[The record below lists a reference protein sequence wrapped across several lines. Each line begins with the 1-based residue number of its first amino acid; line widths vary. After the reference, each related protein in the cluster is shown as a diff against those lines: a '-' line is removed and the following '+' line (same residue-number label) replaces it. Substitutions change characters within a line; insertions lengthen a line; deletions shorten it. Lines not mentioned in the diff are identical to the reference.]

1 MKIYNSHKYINY
13 IAAQKTPEMRYD
25 GSRDIA
31 TWQSEARKKLEEL
44 LGLPF
49 AKCEDLFT
57 ITGRSEEEEY
67 IRIDFEFQSE
77 EGYFVPCNL
86 LIPAGEAKARPGVIC
101 LQGHSTGKHIS
112 IGVAKFEG
120 DVDTI
125 AGGRDFAIR
134 AVKEGCCA
142 IAMDQRYMG
151 EAGQSKTGSPACA
164 SDNESMAALLVGR
177 TAIGE
182 RVWDVM
188 RLIDVIYAHF
198 TEYIDI
204 EKLIC
209 MGNSGGGTATFYAS
223 CMDER
228 IRFAMPSCA
237 VCTYE
242 ASIMAMHHCP
252 CNFIPSIRR
261 YFNMGDLGG
270 LIAPR
275 PLVVVC
281 GKEDPIF
288 PLGGVEESF
297 TLIQNA
303 YRQFGKEDLCHLVT
317 GDGGHQFYP
326 DDAWPVMKKMVP
338 QCKMYPKM

>member
-1 MKIYNSHKYINY
+1 MKIYNSLEYVNEVLVKR
-13 IAAQKTPEMRYD
+13 APAMRYD
-25 GSRDIA
+25 GSQPFA
-31 TWQSEARKKLEEL
+31 LWQKEARKKLEEL

-49 AKCEDLFT
+49 EKCEDQFI
-57 ITGRSEEEEY
+57 ITGQTECEGYR
-67 IRIDFEFQSE
+67 RIDFEFQSE
-77 EGYFVPCNL
+77 ENYFVPCNL
-86 LIPAGEAKARPGVIC
+86 LIPTSADKALPGVIC

-112 IGVAKFEG
+112 IGETKFE
-120 DVDTI
+120 DDESLI
-125 AGGRDFAIR
+125 AGGRDFAVR

-151 EAGQSKTGSPACA
+151 GAGQSETGSPACGSSNA
-164 SDNESMAALLVGR
+164 GMATLLFGR

-182 RVWDVM
+182 RVWDIM
-188 RLIDVIYAHF
+188 RLIDVIYAHL
-198 TEYIDI
+198 TEYIDT

-228 IRFAMPSCA
+228 IRYSMPSCA

-252 CNFIPSIRR
+252 CNFIPGIRQF
-261 YFNMGDLGG
+261 FNMGDLGS

-281 GKEDPIF
+281 GVEDPIF
-288 PLGGVEESF
+288 PIVGVEETFS
-297 TLIQNA
+297 LIQNGYA
-303 YRQFGKEDLCHLVT
+303 ELGKEERCRLVK
-317 GDGGHQFYP
+317 GAGGHQFYP
-326 DDAWPVMKKMVP
+326 DDAWPVM
-338 QCKMYPKM
+338 YELLNRDI

>member
-1 MKIYNSHKYINY
+1 MKIYNSLDYVNQVLTKNEP
-13 IAAQKTPEMRYD
+13 AMRYD
-25 GSRDIA
+25 GSQPF
-31 TWQSEARKKLEEL
+31 TEWQENARKKLEEL

-49 AKCEDLFT
+49 QKCDDCFQ
-57 ITGRSEEEEY
+57 ITGQTECDGYRK
-67 IRIDFEFQSE
+67 IDFEFQSE

-86 LIPAGEAKARPGVIC
+86 LVPSSLVKALPGVIC

-112 IGVAKFEG
+112 IGEPKFEN
-120 DVDTI
+120 DATSI
-125 AGGRDFAIR
+125 AGGRDFAVR

-151 EAGQSKTGSPACA
+151 SAGQNETGAPACLKHNA
-164 SDNESMAALLVGR
+164 GMATLLLGR

-182 RVWDVM
+182 RVWDIM
-188 RLIDVIYAHF
+188 RLIDVIYDHL
-198 TEYIDI
+198 TEYIDT

-228 IRFAMPSCA
+228 IRYSMPSCA

-242 ASIMAMHHCP
+242 ASIMAMYHCP
-252 CNFIPSIRR
+252 CNFVPGIRK

-281 GKEDPIF
+281 GVEDPIF
-288 PLGGVEESF
+288 PIEGVEETF
-297 TLIQNA
+297 ALIQKA
-303 YRQFGKEDLCHLVT
+303 YKEVGCEDLCRLVK
-317 GDGGHQFYP
+317 GHSGHQFYP
-326 DDAWPVMKKMVP
+326 DDAWPVMRELMKA
-338 QCKMYPKM
+338 

>member
-1 MKIYNSHKYINY
+1 MKIYNSLEYVNQVLAKNE
-13 IAAQKTPEMRYD
+13 PSMRYD
-25 GSRDIA
+25 GSEPFTA
-31 TWQSEARKKLEEL
+31 WQAKARKKLEEL

-49 AKCEDLFT
+49 RKCDDAFQ
-57 ITGRSEEEEY
+57 ITGQTECDGYRK
-67 IRIDFEFQSE
+67 IDFEFQSE

-86 LIPAGEAKARPGVIC
+86 LVPSVLETALPGVIC

-112 IGVAKFEG
+112 IGEPKFEN
-120 DVDTI
+120 DAASI
-125 AGGRDFAIR
+125 AGGRDFAVR

-142 IAMDQRYMG
+142 IAMEQRYMG
-151 EAGQSKTGSPACA
+151 SAGQNETGSPACLSNNA
-164 SDNESMAALLVGR
+164 GMATLLLGR

-182 RVWDVM
+182 RVWDIM
-188 RLIDVIYAHF
+188 RLIDVIYSHL
-198 TEYIDI
+198 TKYIDTD
-204 EKLIC
+204 KLIC

-228 IRFAMPSCA
+228 ICYSMPSCA

-242 ASIMAMHHCP
+242 ASIMAMYHCP
-252 CNFIPSIRR
+252 CNFVPGIRK

-281 GKEDPIF
+281 GVEDPIF
-288 PLGGVEESF
+288 PVDGVEESF
-297 TLIQNA
+297 ALIQKA
-303 YRQFGKEDLCHLVT
+303 YKELGKEELCRLVK

-326 DDAWPVMKKMVP
+326 DDAWPVMQELMKA
-338 QCKMYPKM
+338 

>member
-1 MKIYNSHKYINY
+1 MKIYNSLEYVNQVLAK
-13 IAAQKTPEMRYD
+13 KEPSMRYD
-25 GSRDIA
+25 GSQSF
-31 TWQSEARKKLEEL
+31 TEWQKTARKKLEEL

-49 AKCEDLFT
+49 QKCEDQFV
-57 ITGRSEEEEY
+57 ITGQVECEGY
-67 IRIDFEFQSE
+67 HRIDFEFQSE

-86 LIPAGEAKARPGVIC
+86 LVPSSAEKALPGVIC

-112 IGVAKFEG
+112 IGEPRFEN
-120 DVDTI
+120 DEATI
-125 AGGRDFAIR
+125 AGGRDFAVR

-151 EAGQSKTGSPACA
+151 GAGQSENGSPACA
-164 SDNESMAALLVGR
+164 SVNAGMAALLLGR

-182 RVWDVM
+182 RVWDIM
-188 RLIDVIYAHF
+188 RLIDVIYAHL
-198 TEYIDI
+198 TEYIDT

-228 IRFAMPSCA
+228 IRYSMPSCA

-252 CNFIPSIRR
+252 CNFIPGIRN

-281 GKEDPIF
+281 GVEDPIF
-288 PLGGVEESF
+288 PIDGVEETFS
-297 TLIQNA
+297 LIQKGYA
-303 YRQFGKEDLCHLVT
+303 ELGKEEMCHLVK
-317 GDGGHQFYP
+317 GAGGHQFYP
-326 DDAWPVMKKMVP
+326 DDAWPVMHSFLSI
-338 QCKMYPKM
+338 

>member
-1 MKIYNSHKYINY
+1 MKIYNSHEYINKVVNTK
-13 IAAQKTPEMRYD
+13 APSMRYD
-25 GSRDIA
+25 GNVSLEE
-31 TWQSEARKKLEEL
+31 WQKEARAKLEEL

-49 AKCEDLFT
+49 AGCEDLFE
-57 ITGRSEEEEY
+57 ITGKEECDGY
-67 IRIDFEFQSE
+67 TRIDFEFQSE

-86 LIPAGEAKARPGVIC
+86 LIPQGPAKLRPGVIC

-112 IGVAKFEG
+112 IGIAKFEG
-120 DVDTI
+120 DAATI
-125 AGGRDFAIR
+125 AGGRDFAVR

-151 EAGQSKTGSPACA
+151 EAGQSATGGPSCGAAHENMPAI
-164 SDNESMAALLVGR
+164 LLGR

-182 RVWDVM
+182 RVWDIM
-188 RLIDVIYAHF
+188 RLVDVIYAHL
-198 TEYIDI
+198 TEYIDT
-204 EKLIC
+204 EKIVL

-228 IRFAMPSCA
+228 IRYSMPSCA

-242 ASIMAMHHCP
+242 ASIMAMNHCS
-252 CNFIPSIRR
+252 CNFIPGIRK

-275 PLVVVC
+275 PFVLVC

-288 PLGGVEESF
+288 PLPGVKESF
-297 TLIQNA
+297 EVIQKA
-303 YRQFGKEDLCHLVT
+303 YAACGKEDMCHMVV
-317 GDGGHQFYP
+317 GGAGHQFYP
-326 DDAWPVMKKMVP
+326 DDAWPVMHKLLGE
-338 QCKMYPKM
+338 

>member
-1 MKIYNSHKYINY
+1 M
-13 IAAQKTPEMRYD
+13 
-25 GSRDIA
+25 
-31 TWQSEARKKLEEL
+31 EEL

-49 AKCEDLFT
+49 EKCEDMFE
-57 ITGRSEEEEY
+57 ITGRSEEDGY
-67 IRIDFEFQSE
+67 SRIDFEFQSE

-86 LIPAGEAKARPGVIC
+86 LIPAGEVKPRPGVIC

-112 IGVAKFEG
+112 IGVPKFEG
-120 DVDTI
+120 DADSI

-151 EAGQSKTGSPACA
+151 EAGQNESGSPACI
-164 SDNESMAALLVGR
+164 SLNEGMAALLVGR

-198 TEYIDI
+198 AEFIDTER
-204 EKLIC
+204 LIC
-209 MGNSGGGTATFYAS
+209 MGNSGGGTVTFYAS

-228 IRFAMPSCA
+228 IRFSMPSCA

-242 ASIMAMHHCP
+242 ASIMAMNHCP
-252 CNFIPSIRR
+252 CNFIPGIRR

-275 PLVVVC
+275 PLVTVC

-288 PLGGVEESF
+288 PLDGVEESF
-297 TLIQNA
+297 ALVQMA
-303 YRQFGKEDLCHLVT
+303 YKQFRKEDACQLVK

-326 DDAWPVMKKMVP
+326 DEAWPVMKRLLSLSMD
-338 QCKMYPKM
+338 

>member
-1 MKIYNSHKYINY
+1 MKYYNSLEYVNQVLAKKEP
-13 IAAQKTPEMRYD
+13 AMRYD
-25 GSRDIA
+25 GSIPF
-31 TWQSEARKKLEEL
+31 TEWQTIARKKLEEL

-49 AKCEDLFT
+49 QKCEDQFL
-57 ITGRSEEEEY
+57 ITAQVQCEGYR
-67 IRIDFEFQSE
+67 RIDFEFQSE

-86 LIPAGEAKARPGVIC
+86 LIPTSADKALPGVIC

-112 IGVAKFEG
+112 IGETKFE
-120 DVDTI
+120 DDESLI
-125 AGGRDFAIR
+125 AGGRDFAVR
-134 AVKEGCCA
+134 AVKEGFCA

-151 EAGQSKTGSPACA
+151 GTGQSETGTPACIA
-164 SDNESMAALLVGR
+164 GNAGMATLLLGR

-182 RVWDVM
+182 RVWDIM
-188 RLIDVIYAHF
+188 RLIDVIYAHL
-198 TEYIDI
+198 TEYIDT

-228 IRFAMPSCA
+228 IRYSMPSCA

-242 ASIMAMHHCP
+242 ASIMAMYHCP
-252 CNFIPSIRR
+252 CNFIPGIRN

-281 GKEDPIF
+281 GVEDRIF
-288 PLGGVEESF
+288 PIDGVEETFS
-297 TLIQNA
+297 LI
-303 YRQFGKEDLCHLVT
+303 RQGYKELSMEKMCHLVR
-317 GDGGHQFYP
+317 GAGGHQFYP
-326 DDAWPVMKKMVP
+326 DDAWPIMHKLLNRVL
-338 QCKMYPKM
+338 

>member
-1 MKIYNSHKYINY
+1 MRIYNSLEYVNTVLVK
-13 IAAQKTPEMRYD
+13 KEPSMRYD
-25 GSRDIA
+25 GSIPFSQ
-31 TWQSEARKKLEEL
+31 WQQTARKKLEEL

-49 AKCEDLFT
+49 KRCEDQFT
-57 ITGRSEEEEY
+57 ITERFECEGYR
-67 IRIDFEFQSE
+67 RIDFEFQSE
-77 EGYFVPCNL
+77 EGYFIPCNL
-86 LIPAGEAKARPGVIC
+86 LIPAFADKALPGVIC

-112 IGVAKFEG
+112 IGEVKFEN
-120 DVDTI
+120 DEKVI

-134 AVKEGCCA
+134 ALKEGCCA

-151 EAGQSKTGSPACA
+151 GAGQHVSGRPACGSSNA
-164 SDNESMAALLVGR
+164 SMASMLLGR

-182 RVWDVM
+182 RVWDIM
-188 RLIDVIYAHF
+188 RLIDVIHVHL
-198 TEYIDI
+198 TEYIDT

-228 IRFAMPSCA
+228 IRYSMPSCA

-252 CNFIPSIRR
+252 CNFIPGIRK
-261 YFNMGDLGG
+261 YFNMGDLGC

-281 GKEDPIF
+281 GEKDPIF
-288 PLGGVEESF
+288 PIDGVEESF
-297 TLIQNA
+297 ALI
-303 YRQFGKEDLCHLVT
+303 RQGYKELEKEEACYLVR

-326 DDAWPVMKKMVP
+326 DDAWPIMHKLMGTAL
-338 QCKMYPKM
+338 